1 MTPILK
7 KYWFILALFVAVA
20 LAFQFPEWGQRGGKL
35 HSETT
40 TEFGIILV
48 FLIQGWLLPT
58 EVLARC
64 VFNWK
69 VHLFIQLFVFLVFPL
84 LALGGDNLWGPVLPQ
99 NLRTGFFFLAV
110 LPTTITS
117 AVIYTSQ
124 AGGNTAT
131 ALANTTIS
139 NLAGVVITPLW
150 MTLLVS
156 SAGTTTGDL
165 GPVFWKLTKL
175 ILIPSFFGQIGHL
188 FCKSALPYI
197 RTPGQYLNQSIIIF
211 IVFAAFSNSVAG
223 GVWKG
228 QGADIVVTTSFICL
242 VLYAVGNGL
251 SLWSSRVLGFSVEDR
266 PAIFYCSTQKT
277 LAAAVPLG
285 TSLFGSDPAFGI
297 ILLPVMIYHPIQL
310 ILGAFLFS
318 RFRKQAEPG
327 GQVQKNPAA

>member
-156 SAGTTTGDL
+156 SADTTTGDL

-228 QGADIVVTTSFICL
+228 LGADIVVTTSFICL

-251 SLWSSRVLGFSVEDR
+251 SLWSSRVLGFS
-266 PAIFYCSTQKT
+266 
-277 LAAAVPLG
+277 
-285 TSLFGSDPAFGI
+285 
-297 ILLPVMIYHPIQL
+297 
-310 ILGAFLFS
+310 
-318 RFRKQAEPG
+318 
-327 GQVQKNPAA
+327 